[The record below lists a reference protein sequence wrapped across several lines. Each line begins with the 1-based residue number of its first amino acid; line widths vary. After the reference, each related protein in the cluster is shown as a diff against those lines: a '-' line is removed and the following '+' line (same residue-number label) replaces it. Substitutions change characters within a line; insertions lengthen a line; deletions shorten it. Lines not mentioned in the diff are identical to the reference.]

1 MVDQNELIDQYRTT
15 LEVMKEKL
23 ANLREEKEKQIQ
35 DIIKKKSASPEF
47 QKLEQNLEMLQE
59 GIQSLNLEIFKEKG
73 NLRRI
78 KAESE
83 WSDEK
88 LLNSEEI
95 RELKSE
101 LEELIQKNKDLKTDK
116 NTTSTESKLNQIEN
130 SNPKLFSLV
139 KKIIM
144 VEESNTLLKEELVF
158 LEQERNKIRADY
170 YNITQS
176 LGQKEKLKIK
186 MREAEKEIGKSEAN
200 TFYLENRLED
210 LAQDIEKEKENF
222 KKSEVRQLLDRLED
236 LKKNKEESGKKVMN
250 LIDKIKAL
258 DLEIE
263 SEKKSE
269 NKNPAVNL
277 KQEIKK
283 LEGEITEKSRELKQK
298 YAEKKR
304 LQVVLEQKLKEFAQN
319 KKARLRSVMETQST
333 TFNRHMLSKST
344 QNLTS
349 SQSTKR
355 IMSKGFI

>member
-1 MVDQNELIDQYRTT
+1 MADQNELIDQYRTT

-23 ANLREEKEKQIQ
+23 ANLREDKEKQLQ
-35 DIIKKKSASPEF
+35 DIIEKKAASPEF
-47 QKLEQNLEMLQE
+47 HKLEQNLDMLQE

-73 NLRRI
+73 NLRKI
-78 KAESE
+78 KADSE
-83 WSDEK
+83 WGEEK

-95 RELKSE
+95 QELKKE
-101 LEELIQKNKDLKTDK
+101 LEDVIQKNKELKTDRS
-116 NTTSTESKLNQIEN
+116 TTNTESKLNQMEN

-144 VEESNTLLKEELVF
+144 VEESNFLLKEELAF
-158 LEQERNKIRADY
+158 LEQEKNKIRADY

-176 LGQKEKLKIK
+176 LGQMEKLKIK

-210 LAQDIEKEKENF
+210 LSQDIEKERENV

-236 LKKNKEESGKKVMN
+236 LKKHKEESGKKIAE
-250 LIDKIKAL
+250 LFDQIEAL

-269 NKNPAVNL
+269 NKSPPINL

-283 LEGEITEKSRELKQK
+283 LEGEITEKARELKQK
-298 YAEKKR
+298 HAEKKR

-319 KKARLRSVMETQST
+319 KKARLRSIIETQST

-344 QNLTS
+344 QNLTI

-355 IMSKGFI
+355 VMSKGFI